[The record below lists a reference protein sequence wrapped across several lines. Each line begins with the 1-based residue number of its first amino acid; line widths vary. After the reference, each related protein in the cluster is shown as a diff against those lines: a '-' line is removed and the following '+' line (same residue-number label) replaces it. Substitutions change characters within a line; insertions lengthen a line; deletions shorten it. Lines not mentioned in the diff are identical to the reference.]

1 MVRKPMNFLNARPTR
16 LFSVLLAATAFTV
29 SLGDTAAAAA
39 PQSPGEYLAIAA
51 DCSSCHTGPGGK
63 PYAGGDEMKTPF
75 GSIYGPNIT
84 PDPETGIGNWS
95 KADFVRALRMGI
107 GKKGE
112 YLYPAMPYPNYT
124 KLSDADLDA
133 LWTYFRS
140 IPPVH
145 NVAPANTFR
154 FPFNVRSGIA
164 AWQVLYFK
172 PQRFVAQPAKG
183 AAWNRG
189 AYLVTALG
197 HCDECHTPRNLA
209 QATETK
215 YQLTGAQIEGWYAP
229 DISNDPLSELS
240 HYTVASLAKFL
251 KTGEMANNTKS
262 FGPMQEVVHNSLQY
276 LTDSDLHAMALYL
289 KQQRD
294 HVETPKT
301 PTATISPAQL
311 AAGKS
316 LYEDNCSSCHQS
328 NGKGRPGQVPA
339 LAGNTAVTAPE
350 PYNVIMPMLQG
361 FAPQGVWGPMASFAS
376 LSNEQIA
383 DIANYVRVAWGNGAE
398 PNATLWAV
406 GNWRSI
412 ASTPEGT
419 GQPARICAEL
429 SPEVLQPALN
439 EGPAALREAALSRA
453 KLQQVV
459 RNYRAAQP
467 HSNVA
472 QTIEAL
478 SVAYCRAIVSDKVSS
493 AQSGAK
499 VANFSQQV
507 AIALTQN

>member
-1 MVRKPMNFLNARPTR
+1 MVRK
-16 LFSVLLAATAFTV
+16 SIVVLLAANAALILSF
-29 SLGDTAAAAA
+29 GDAGAAATPLSAG
-39 PQSPGEYLAIAA
+39 QYLAVAA
-51 DCSSCHTGPGGK
+51 DCSSCHTAPGGA
-63 PYAGGDEMKTPF
+63 PYAGGDELKTPF

-84 PDPETGIGNWS
+84 PDPATGIGSWS

-107 GKKGE
+107 GKNGE

-133 LWTYFRS
+133 LWTYFRG
-140 IPPVH
+140 IKPVH
-145 NVAPANTFR
+145 HVAPANTFR
-154 FPFNVRSGIA
+154 FPFNIRSGIA
-164 AWQVLYFK
+164 AWQALYFK
-172 PQRFVAQPAKG
+172 PERFVPTPAKD

-189 AYLVTALG
+189 AYLVSALG

-240 HYTVASLAKFL
+240 HYSVASLAKFL
-251 KTGEMANNTKS
+251 KTGETANNTKS
-262 FGPMQEVVHNSLQY
+262 FGPMQEVVHNSLRY
-276 LTDSDLHAMALYL
+276 LTDADLHAMALYL
-289 KQQRD
+289 KQQRG
-294 HVETPKT
+294 HVETPTTAK
-301 PTATISPAQL
+301 ATISPEQF
-311 AAGKS
+311 AAGKA
-316 LYEDNCSSCHQS
+316 LYQDNCSSCHET
-328 NGKGRPGQVPA
+328 NGKGRPGNVPA

-350 PYNVIMPMLQG
+350 PYDVIMPMLQG

-406 GNWRSI
+406 GNWR
-412 ASTPEGT
+412 ALAATPEGT
-419 GQPARICAEL
+419 GQPALICASL
-429 SPEVLQPALN
+429 SPDVLQPALK
-439 EGPAALREAALSRA
+439 EGPVALREAAFSRT
-453 KLQQVV
+453 KLRQVV
-459 RNYRAAQP
+459 RDYRAARPQ
-467 HSNVA
+467 SDVA

-478 SVAYCRAIVSDKVSS
+478 SSAYCRAIVSDQVPA

-507 AIALTQN
+507 AIALTQG